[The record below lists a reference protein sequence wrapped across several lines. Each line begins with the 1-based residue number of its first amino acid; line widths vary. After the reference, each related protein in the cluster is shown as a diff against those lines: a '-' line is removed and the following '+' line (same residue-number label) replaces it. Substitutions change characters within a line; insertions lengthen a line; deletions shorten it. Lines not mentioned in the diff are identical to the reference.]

1 MDKSFEENYK
11 KIENF
16 LEEIEDNKDNLDK
29 SVKLYKEAKEL
40 YKKLEVSL
48 EDYRAK
54 VEIIDSDE

>member
-11 KIENF
+11 KIENL
-16 LEEIEDNKDNLDK
+16 LEEIEGNKDNLDK

-40 YKKLEVSL
+40 YKKLEVNL